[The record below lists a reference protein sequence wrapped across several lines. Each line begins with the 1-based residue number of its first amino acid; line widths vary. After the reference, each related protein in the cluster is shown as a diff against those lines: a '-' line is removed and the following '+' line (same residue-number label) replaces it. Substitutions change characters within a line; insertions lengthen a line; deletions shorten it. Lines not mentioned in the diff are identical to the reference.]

1 MNNKDKIQLA
11 NNLLLE
17 VITNNRNN
25 DLEDDL
31 GFDKLNH
38 KVKTTIVK
46 HWYLYGMSEV
56 FINADGEEIDE
67 FLDTTEM
74 PFNYNLTT
82 QRGNPTNK
90 WKN

>member
-11 NNLLLE
+11 NKLLLE
-17 VITNNRNN
+17 VIINNRNN

-31 GFDKLNH
+31 GFDKLNN

-46 HWYLYGMSEV
+46 HWYLHSMSEV

-74 PFNYNLTT
+74 PFNYNFTT
-82 QRGNPTNK
+82 QRGNPTRQPNE
-90 WKN
+90 